1 MNWRAI
7 LKKSSLT
14 PQEYQEN
21 QEYQNI
27 SKFNITD
34 IPDITAREENK
45 KSKVEPKLKTNP
57 EILNQAKYLFYE
69 RFGISNNLDLALD
82 ESFKYLIDNH
92 Q

>member
-45 KSKVEPKLKTNP
+45 KAKLESKLEPKI
-57 EILNQAKYLFYE
+57 EVLNQAKYLFYE
-69 RFGISNNLDLALD
+69 RLGISNNLDLSLD